1 MPKRETVKLNNDN
14 IKLQIKKTFR
24 HNIAFCEAMG
34 RHATW
39 VTDWCRAVPK
49 NLPSPEEAAKMCEL
63 LSVQPEEIIA
73 DPADVEK
80 VRALMEKNAPPEL
93 SPLKK
98 EVLDIIDG
106 MTEKQLIRLLN
117 ILQISKE
124 IFGKDED

>member
-1 MPKRETVKLNNDN
+1 MSKRDVAKIDHGAVAP
-14 IKLQIKKTFR
+14 IIKKVFR
-24 HNIAFCEAMG
+24 SNSVFCEKMG
-34 RHATW
+34 RHVSW
-39 VTDWCRAVPK
+39 VTGWKQNK

-80 VRALMEKNAPPEL
+80 VRALMEKNAQPDL